1 VNSLQEVTKS
11 GVGDF
16 HEFVQVGTGASG
28 CAMSGRRLKYSH
40 AAPATV
46 LFGIA
51 LRLHALPI
59 TRGPSSPAHD
69 SARLGPDQPSC
80 VVAYA
85 KCICRADW
93 RAVARASLPVPLPC
107 VQRHH
112 SGTPIAAHRLV
123 VLQTLAIAAGST
135 PLPSDALV
143 SVYKHP
149 MRLQHAH
156 ARMHASAFFMQHTH
170 MQQRWPA
177 GHFRRTHA
185 MQGLKKAAS
194 APLLAQP
201 SGSAPKHQQP
211 PPVLCAPSLCFHLR
225 RLATAG
231 SREL

>member
-1 VNSLQEVTKS
+1 MGHRCECKHGANRRACPHGELCGARESAPYCAEWPQVLVNSLQEVTKS

-40 AAPATV
+40 AAPATA

-59 TRGPSSPAHD
+59 TRGPTSPAHD

-135 PLPSDALV
+135 PLPSDA
-143 SVYKHP
+143 
-149 MRLQHAH
+149 
-156 ARMHASAFFMQHTH
+156 
-170 MQQRWPA
+170 
-177 GHFRRTHA
+177 
-185 MQGLKKAAS
+185 
-194 APLLAQP
+194 
-201 SGSAPKHQQP
+201 
-211 PPVLCAPSLCFHLR
+211 
-225 RLATAG
+225 
-231 SREL
+231 